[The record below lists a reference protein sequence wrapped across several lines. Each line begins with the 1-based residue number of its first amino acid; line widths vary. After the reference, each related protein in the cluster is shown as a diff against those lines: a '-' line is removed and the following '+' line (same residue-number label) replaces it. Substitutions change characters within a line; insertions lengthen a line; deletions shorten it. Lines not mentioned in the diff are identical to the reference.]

1 MSKPWKLLQVIS
13 MYHQVKSKLLI
24 LIVYIYS
31 DQYGNLQDPIDS
43 SQLQKLKFIKHSTKA
58 TWLVAFLKKLLS
70 ADPTDK
76 IVVVSQVERNAV
88 YIYAYHYLH
97 LQEIFSL

>member
-1 MSKPWKLLQVIS
+1 
-13 MYHQVKSKLLI
+13 MYYQVKSKLLI
-24 LIVYIYS
+24 LIAFIYS

-76 IVVVSQVERNAV
+76 IVVVSQVKKKLQFTFMHIIT
-88 YIYAYHYLH
+88 YIFKKH
-97 LQEIFSL
+97 LVCGCNYQDC